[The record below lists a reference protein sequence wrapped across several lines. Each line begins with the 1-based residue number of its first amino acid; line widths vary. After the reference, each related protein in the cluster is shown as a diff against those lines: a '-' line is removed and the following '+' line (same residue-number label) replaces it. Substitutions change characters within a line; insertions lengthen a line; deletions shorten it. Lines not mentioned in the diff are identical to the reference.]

1 LTYSLVTVRRVA
13 TVIVTRAR
21 RPSVSLILIILLLVA
36 NDDTAAKLWVDE
48 LFEGVGVMGCLLVP
62 HKPRRDADCVVSLV
76 QPWRETAGVTELARS
91 NGVNI
96 I

>member
-1 LTYSLVTVRRVA
+1 MTYSLVTVRRVA

-21 RPSVSLILIILLLVA
+21 RPSVSLIFIILLLVA
-36 NDDTAAKLWVDE
+36 NDDTVAKLWFDD
-48 LFEGVGVMGCLLVP
+48 LFGGVGVMDCMLVL

-76 QPWRETAGVTELARS
+76 QPRRETAGVTELARS